1 MAKRKKASALGVAL
15 SGIEKD
21 HGVVLRWLKDVPL
34 GYDFIPT
41 GCLGLDYALGGG
53 FVRGRVVEVFGPESS
68 GKTTLALS
76 TLAQANQLGYNGFFA
91 DIERALAP
99 KLPIEYGAHPDRF
112 IIDNA
117 PVNVETHFDIIESV
131 IGSGEVSVCVLDS
144 VPALITKAEMEAR
157 TDKEF
162 MGKIPKFLSEKIRR
176 LIQLLGES
184 NTLFIF
190 INQTRSKIGAYGD
203 PETTPGGNAIKFYAT
218 HRVRVSGGQTKSSRI
233 LDDESGE
240 VIGHKMKFE
249 VVKNKISTPYR
260 KGDIGLLYGHGY
272 DLVGELVDI
281 GLSFGLVDKGGA
293 WYKYAESS
301 WQGRTNMRNALLEN
315 DTLRHML
322 KGDIKTFLDLP
333 LSPAEKEA
341 LASSVLEENE
351 EPDSE

>member
-1 MAKRKKASALGVAL
+1 MAKKKKSSALSVAL

-21 HGVVLRWLKDVPL
+21 HGVVLKWLKDVPS

-53 FVRGRVVEVFGPESS
+53 FVRGRIVEIYGPQSS

-76 TLAQANQLGYNGFFA
+76 TLAQANQLGYVGFFA

-99 KLPIEYGAHPDRF
+99 NLPLKYGADPEKF
-112 IIDNA
+112 MLDNA

-218 HRVRVSGGQTKSSRI
+218 HRVRVSGGQTKSSRM
-233 LDDESGE
+233 LDENTGE
-240 VIGHKMKFE
+240 VIGHTMKFD
-249 VVKNKISTPYR
+249 VVKNKISTPFR

-272 DLVGELVDI
+272 DIVGELVDI
-281 GLSFGLVDKGGA
+281 GVSFGLVNKAGA
-293 WYKYAESS
+293 WLNYGADK
-301 WQGRTNMRNALLEN
+301 WQGRANMREALLEN

-322 KGDIKTFLDLP
+322 KGDIKTFLDMP
-333 LSPAEKEA
+333 LSPTEKEA
-341 LASSVLEENE
+341 LASSVEEDE
-351 EPDSE
+351 K